1 MIANYIIIE
10 GGATYKLN
18 VPVENLKI
26 QNPEFRLVCKT
37 NDGAI
42 TIQLPIIGE
51 DFDNNYNAKIYIDDI
66 DDNASVNN
74 ITIITDPSNSIN
86 NSSQYIV
93 SKNGD
98 KVEIFISNKNEY
110 GVLDVPSAVTPI
122 LFTPKIIYVDDIN
135 GNDATGEVG
144 YPTKP
149 FATIDSA
156 TNIANNGDTIIAT
169 RGTYYISN
177 PFKPNVVYDLGTS
190 DIFGYTN
197 IITSTYGSGIFKIY
211 GKSNIVNYGNLIS
224 SISNSDVYVECNS
237 IRYYSTVVGGSIFD
251 SNIIIK
257 TELTESLNNG
267 AFHTYLEGDSINVN
281 INFYSVKYL
290 LHRGFISWF
299 NGNNTIN
306 INVYGT
312 YLLHNG
318 LDYYASLAWLLGDGM
333 TINFYVNNIEISANS
348 ANSFFPWYGVL
359 NVYSKIKC
367 ITDTSWIMADGGKST
382 FYGDINAPLGLLFVR
397 GGANATVVLKELTL
411 TSNRGGNSTIV
422 NGNLFLYSSDIK
434 STDIATVLPIVALSS
449 ATSNLMLNNSKIIG
463 DNTKPSIEDTSGTP
477 NLVQVYGSCYTVTPP
492 INITQAPETII
503 QYPTLQ

>member
-1 MIANYIIIE
+1 MSS
-10 GGATYKLN
+10 TT
-18 VPVENLKI
+18 
-26 QNPEFRLVCKT
+26 EF
-37 NDGAI
+37 
-42 TIQLPIIGE
+42 
-51 DFDNNYNAKIYIDDI
+51 
-66 DDNASVNN
+66 
-74 ITIITDPSNSIN
+74 
-86 NSSQYIV
+86 
-93 SKNGD
+93 
-98 KVEIFISNKNEY
+98 
-110 GVLDVPSAVTPI
+110 GVLSASSDVVPI

-144 YPTKP
+144 FPAKP

-156 TNIANNGDTIIAT
+156 TNIATNGDTIVAT
-169 RGTYYISN
+169 RGTYYIST

-197 IITSTYGSGIFKIY
+197 IITSTYGDGSFKIY

-224 SISNSDVYVECNS
+224 SISNSNVYVECNS

-267 AFHTYLEGDSINVN
+267 AFHTYLEGNSVNVD

-299 NGNNTIN
+299 NGNNTIT

-397 GGANATVVLKELTL
+397 GGDNATVILKELTL
-411 TSNRGGNSTIV
+411 TSNRGGNSVLV

-434 STDIATVLPIVALSS
+434 STDVATVLPIVALSS

-463 DNTKPSIEDTSGTP
+463 DNTKPSVEDTTGTP